1 MPKPDNID
9 KCNIAMPYQNLKS
22 IARDRFILAYQKAH
36 QKAHPLLDCRQT
48 NNITI

>member
-36 QKAHPLLDCRQT
+36 PLLDCRQT